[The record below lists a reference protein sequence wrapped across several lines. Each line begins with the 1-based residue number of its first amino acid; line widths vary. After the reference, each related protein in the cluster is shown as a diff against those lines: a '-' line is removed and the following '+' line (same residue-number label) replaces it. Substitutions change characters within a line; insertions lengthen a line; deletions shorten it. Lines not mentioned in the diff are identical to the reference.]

1 MLVDPAMLA
10 VAASSET
17 AGTAAMAS
25 ASAAAAPVIS
35 GVLPPGVDSVSV
47 RAAAVLNARGAEA
60 TAILADYIAMRGL
73 FAGAI
78 GSSGATYSTVETIN
92 ATTAA
97 LGG

>member
-1 MLVDPAMLA
+1 MLVDPALLGA
-10 VAASSET
+10 AASTET
-17 AGTAAMAS
+17 AGTATMAS
-25 ASAAAAPVIS
+25 ASAAAAPTIS
-35 GVLPPGVDSVSV
+35 AVLPPGIDSVSV
-47 RAAAVLNARGAEA
+47 RAAAVLNARGGET

-78 GSSGATYSTVETIN
+78 GSSQASYSTVETIN